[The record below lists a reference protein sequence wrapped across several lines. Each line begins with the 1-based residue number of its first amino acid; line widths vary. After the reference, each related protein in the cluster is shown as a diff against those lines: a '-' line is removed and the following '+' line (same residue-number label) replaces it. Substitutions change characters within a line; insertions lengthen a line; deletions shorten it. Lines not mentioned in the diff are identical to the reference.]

1 MGWRRG
7 CGHAQCRQDQWT
19 TGTSPIV
26 PHAAARGPI
35 FRSAMRVLQVRG
47 GSPIAG
53 TYISFDRIVSP
64 IIVYLFRS
72 LTH

>member
-35 FRSAMRVLQVRG
+35 FRSAMRVLQVG
-47 GSPIAG
+47 GGFPIAG
-53 TYISFDRIVSP
+53 TYISFDRIVQS
-64 IIVYLFRS
+64 LFNIF
-72 LTH
+72 TH